1 MAKDKPQ
8 PDADRQPVDIQLVQ
22 LYRKLVLEYE
32 ALDEQIDALL
42 ASHNGAT
49 EKMSDEDFES
59 YRNLAHRR
67 DYVYNQMKAVE
78 QLVLGDDAEDRK
90 ADDK

>member
-1 MAKDKPQ
+1 MATDDSNRK
-8 PDADRQPVDIQLVQ
+8 PVDLKQVER
-22 LYRKLVLEYE
+22 YRQLVLEYE

-67 DYVYNQMKAVE
+67 DYVYNQMKAME
-78 QLVLGDDAEDRK
+78 QLVLGDDA
-90 ADDK
+90 DDSE

>member
-1 MAKDKPQ
+1 MAKDNS
-8 PDADRQPVDIQLVQ
+8 DRKPVDFKQVER
-22 LYRKLVLEYE
+22 YRQLVLEYE

-67 DYVYNQMKAVE
+67 DYIYNQMKAME
-78 QLVLGDDAEDRK
+78 RLVLGDDA
-90 ADDK
+90 DDS

>member
-1 MAKDKPQ
+1 MAKDNSQ
-8 PDADRQPVDIQLVQ
+8 PDRQPVDIQQVQ
-22 LYRKLVLEYE
+22 LYRQLVLEYE

-49 EKMSDEDFES
+49 ENMSDEDFES

-67 DYVYNQMKAVE
+67 DYVYNQMKALE
-78 QLVLGDDAEDRK
+78 QLVLGDESEDNK
-90 ADDK
+90 

>member
-1 MAKDKPQ
+1 MAKD
-8 PDADRQPVDIQLVQ
+8 DSDRKPVDFKQVER
-22 LYRKLVLEYE
+22 YRQLVLEYE

-67 DYVYNQMKAVE
+67 DYVYNQMKAME
-78 QLVLGDDAEDRK
+78 QLVLGDDA
-90 ADDK
+90 DDTK

>member
-1 MAKDKPQ
+1 MAKD
-8 PDADRQPVDIQLVQ
+8 DSDRKPVDLKQVER
-22 LYRKLVLEYE
+22 YRQLVLEYE

-67 DYVYNQMKAVE
+67 DYVYNQMKAME
-78 QLVLGDDAEDRK
+78 QLVLGDDA
-90 ADDK
+90 DDSK

>member
-1 MAKDKPQ
+1 MAKDDSNRKPIDLKQ
-8 PDADRQPVDIQLVQ
+8 VERYRQ
-22 LYRKLVLEYE
+22 LVLEYE

-67 DYVYNQMKAVE
+67 DYVYNQMKAME
-78 QLVLGDDAEDRK
+78 RLVLGDDA
-90 ADDK
+90 DDSK

>member
-1 MAKDKPQ
+1 MAKD
-8 PDADRQPVDIQLVQ
+8 DSDRKPVDLKQVER
-22 LYRKLVLEYE
+22 YRQLVLEYE

-42 ASHNGAT
+42 ANHNGAT

-67 DYVYNQMKAVE
+67 DYVYNQMKAME
-78 QLVLGDDAEDRK
+78 QLVLGDDA
-90 ADDK
+90 DDSK

>member
-1 MAKDKPQ
+1 MAKDNS
-8 PDADRQPVDIQLVQ
+8 DRKPVDLKQVER
-22 LYRKLVLEYE
+22 YRQLVLEYE

-67 DYVYNQMKAVE
+67 DYVYNQMKAME
-78 QLVLGDDAEDRK
+78 QLVLGDDA
-90 ADDK
+90 DDSA

>member
-1 MAKDKPQ
+1 MAKDNS
-8 PDADRQPVDIQLVQ
+8 DRKPVDLKQVER
-22 LYRKLVLEYE
+22 YRQLVLEYE

-67 DYVYNQMKAVE
+67 DYVYNQMKAME
-78 QLVLGDDAEDRK
+78 QLVLGDDA
-90 ADDK
+90 DDSK

>member
-1 MAKDKPQ
+1 MAKDNS
-8 PDADRQPVDIQLVQ
+8 DRKPVDLKQVER
-22 LYRKLVLEYE
+22 YRQLVLEYE

-67 DYVYNQMKAVE
+67 DYVYNQMKAME
-78 QLVLGDDAEDRK
+78 QLVLGDDA
-90 ADDK
+90 DDSE

>member
-1 MAKDKPQ
+1 MAKDNS
-8 PDADRQPVDIQLVQ
+8 DRKPVDFKQVER
-22 LYRKLVLEYE
+22 YRQLVLEYE

-67 DYVYNQMKAVE
+67 DYVYNQMKAME
-78 QLVLGDDAEDRK
+78 QLVLGDDA
-90 ADDK
+90 DDSR

>member
-1 MAKDKPQ
+1 MAKD
-8 PDADRQPVDIQLVQ
+8 DSDRKPVDFKQVER
-22 LYRKLVLEYE
+22 YRQLVLEYE

-67 DYVYNQMKAVE
+67 DYVYNQMKAME
-78 QLVLGDDAEDRK
+78 QLVLGDDA
-90 ADDK
+90 DDSK